1 MRGAEQLA
9 NDLHHALEV
18 VESER
23 DEAIRERDEAHA
35 TIDAVRKVRDVA
47 ARSVH
52 QDEESAALASNEII
66 RSRWLSRRDT
76 WAKVVVLLDQV
87 DGL

>member
-1 MRGAEQLA
+1 MRAQELA
-9 NDLHHALEV
+9 NDLAHQLEL

-23 DEAIRERDEAHA
+23 DDLKLRLDEAEA
-35 TIDAVRKVRDVA
+35 VIDAVRKVRDVA

-76 WAKVVVLLDQV
+76 WGKVVVLLDRI